1 MSKFVSTRNKGF
13 FMEFENG
20 FGISVQYGTENYCEK
35 KMKMKDIDP
44 MKHDRWDSLS
54 AEIAVFEGE
63 EMINISTDGVDA
75 VIGWLGTDDVA
86 KIIAIVCGI
95 TLCVIVY
102 LHIKKFMISSNKK
115 NRFQSPII

>member
-35 KMKMKDIDP
+35 RITSIHPTDP
-44 MKHDRWDSLS
+44 MKHTRWDSLS

-86 KIIAIVCGI
+86 KIIAIVSSSKSVEEI
-95 TLCVIVY
+95 QTKIKTLG
-102 LHIKKFMISSNKK
+102 L
-115 NRFQSPII
+115 

>member
-35 KMKMKDIDP
+35 KNTTINPTDP
-44 MKHDRWDSLS
+44 MEHKRWDSLS

-63 EMINISTDGVDA
+63 EMINISSDGVDA

-86 KIIAIVCGI
+86 KIIAIVSSSKSAEEI
-95 TLCVIVY
+95 QTKV
-102 LHIKKFMISSNKK
+102 KKLGL
-115 NRFQSPII
+115 

>member
-1 MSKFVSTRNKGF
+1 
-13 FMEFENG
+13 MEFENG

-35 KMKMKDIDP
+35 KNTTINPTDP
-44 MKHDRWDSLS
+44 MEHTRWDSLS

-86 KIIAIVCGI
+86 KIIAIVSSSKSVEEI
-95 TLCVIVY
+95 QTKIKTLG
-102 LHIKKFMISSNKK
+102 L
-115 NRFQSPII
+115 

>member
-35 KMKMKDIDP
+35 KNTTINPTDP
-44 MKHDRWDSLS
+44 MEHTRWDSLS

-63 EMINISTDGVDA
+63 EMINISTDGIDN

-86 KIIAIVCGI
+86 KIIAIVSSSKSVEEI
-95 TLCVIVY
+95 QTKIKTLG
-102 LHIKKFMISSNKK
+102 L
-115 NRFQSPII
+115 

>member
-20 FGISVQYGTENYCEK
+20 FGISVQYGIENYCEK
-35 KMKMKDIDP
+35 KNGTTIYPTDP
-44 MKHDRWDSLS
+44 MKHNRWDSIS

-63 EMINISTDGVDA
+63 RMLSVGDSDNQ

-86 KIIAIVCGI
+86 KIITIVQSAHPDNEEEMVEEI
-95 TLCVIVY
+95 KTLNI
-102 LHIKKFMISSNKK
+102 
-115 NRFQSPII
+115 

>member
-35 KMKMKDIDP
+35 KNTTINPTDP
-44 MKHDRWDSLS
+44 MEHTRWDSLS

-63 EMINISTDGVDA
+63 EMINISSDGVDA

-86 KIIAIVCGI
+86 KIIAIVSSSKSAEEI
-95 TLCVIVY
+95 QTKV
-102 LHIKKFMISSNKK
+102 KKLGL
-115 NRFQSPII
+115 

>member
-35 KMKMKDIDP
+35 KNTTIHSTDPHWPVDP
-44 MKHDRWDSLS
+44 MEHTRWESLS

-63 EMINISTDGVDA
+63 RMINISTDGIDN

-86 KIIAIVCGI
+86 KIISIVQ
-95 TLCVIVY
+95 LAHPDNEEEMVEK
-102 LHIKKFMISSNKK
+102 IKELGL
-115 NRFQSPII
+115 